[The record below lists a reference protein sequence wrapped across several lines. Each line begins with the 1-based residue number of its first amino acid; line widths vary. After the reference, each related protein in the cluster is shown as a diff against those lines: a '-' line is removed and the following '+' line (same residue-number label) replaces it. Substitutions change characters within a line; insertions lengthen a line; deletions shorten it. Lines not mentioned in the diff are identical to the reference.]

1 MELQLG
7 APAHDHHVSAIK
19 KCAKQMQNFPQ
30 SAVEDNVGKL
40 PWHVLHCYLRL
51 LVVCL
56 SACLPAAVWHVTK
69 LQQQHMMKYI
79 AKGQKTFADIQVEA
93 SDRSDTF

>member
-1 MELQLG
+1 
-7 APAHDHHVSAIK
+7 
-19 KCAKQMQNFPQ
+19 MQNFPQ

-56 SACLPAAVWHVTK
+56 SACCCVARDEAATATAADDDEIHR
-69 LQQQHMMKYI
+69 QR
-79 AKGQKTFADIQVEA
+79 AEDSADIQVEA

>member
-7 APAHDHHVSAIK
+7 APAHDHHVLAIK

-30 SAVEDNVGKL
+30 SADIVGKL
-40 PWHVLHCYLRL
+40 RWHVLHCYLRL
-51 LVVCL
+51 
-56 SACLPAAVWHVTK
+56 PAAAAVARDVAATATATAAADDEIHC
-69 LQQQHMMKYI
+69 QR
-79 AKGQKTFADIQVEA
+79 AEDSADIQVEA